1 MWLCRYADC
10 RSFDSSSYVPPERR
24 DEIGKEL
31 QKALGHDL
39 LHIIEALQRIPEYK
53 IDETLSRFLKAL
65 GALVRRDYFPALI
78 ADAKR
83 DAWAFV
89 RYPKRF
95 YNDNLGEGAADS
107 YNSYSPQPFIERLF
121 REAEQRADE
130 LWGLRSGLAA
140 KHANFSIRHFRA
152 APANTS

>member
-1 MWLCRYADC
+1 
-10 RSFDSSSYVPPERR
+10 VRR
-24 DEIGKEL
+24 DEVSKEL
-31 QKALGHDL
+31 QKTLGHDL
-39 LHIIEALQRIPEYK
+39 IQVIEALQEIPEYNS
-53 IDETLSRFLKAL
+53 DETLSQFLGAL

-95 YNDNLGEGAADS
+95 YNDNLGKGAADS

-121 REAEQRADE
+121 RDAELRVDE
-130 LWGLRSGLAA
+130 LWGLHSGLAA
-140 KHANFSIRHFRA
+140 KR
-152 APANTS
+152 P